1 MKNVKL
7 LLLTWCFLPLSH
19 AQNDCDSRTFITNT
33 SLDQS
38 GFMVMTYSTDEL
50 DSLHWNFGDG
60 TTSTQLNP
68 GTGSGNHQYASPGIY
83 TVTLEQW
90 GKANGVPF
98 HCIYSAPNE
107 IYDYTTD
114 SLCGGDFL
122 THINGNTVTF
132 SNTSLIHSPSFSS
145 HSSELLWDFG
155 NGSHGIY
162 LNRLY
167 DVSYNPG
174 TYTACLYYA
183 GFSFNDGGYMY
194 DCSTCKTF
202 TIGTAGLDSPGN
214 RIVNLFPNPATHAL
228 TIPDAQDIDQIEVYS
243 VTGEKQNI
251 QWRTGENGSI
261 RVSVESLESGL
272 YFLYTSGNNITGRTS
287 FVKE

>member
-7 LLLTWCFLPLSH
+7 LLLTWCFLPLAH
-19 AQNDCDSRTFITNT
+19 AQNCNVRTFITNT

-38 GFMVMTYSTDEL
+38 GFTVLTYATDQL

-68 GTGSGNHQYASPGIY
+68 GTGSGNHQYTSPGNY

-98 HCIYSAPNE
+98 HCIYSAPNV

-145 HSSELLWDFG
+145 HPSEPLWDFG
-155 NGSHGIY
+155 NGTNGGFI
-162 LNRLY
+162 NRLY
-167 DVSYNPG
+167 DVTYNPG
-174 TYTACLYYA
+174 TYTACLYYS
-183 GFSFNDGGYMY
+183 GYSFNDGGYMY
-194 DCSTCKTF
+194 NCSTCKTF
-202 TIGTAGLDSPGN
+202 IIGTAGLDSQSE
-214 RIVNLFPNPATHAL
+214 RMVNLFPNPATHTL
-228 TIPDAQDIDQIEVYS
+228 IIPDAQDIDQIEVYS
-243 VTGEKQNI
+243 VQGEKQDI
-251 QWRTGENGSI
+251 FWQAATNGSI
-261 RVSVESLESGL
+261 RISIESLENGL
-272 YFLYTSGNNITGRTS
+272 YFLHTSGNNMTGRTC